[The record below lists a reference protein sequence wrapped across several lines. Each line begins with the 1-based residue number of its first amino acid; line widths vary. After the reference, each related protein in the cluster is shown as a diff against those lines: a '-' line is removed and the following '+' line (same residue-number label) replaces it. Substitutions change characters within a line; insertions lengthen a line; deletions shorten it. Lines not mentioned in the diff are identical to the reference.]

1 MGSYLVRFWKAA
13 DKAGAEKG
21 TRRVRAEREREKRKF
36 LAMWSA
42 KVKGKELVVW
52 RYSVKTFWASLIT
65 RGLYLARKLGRIGNL
80 AMVLVVMVVV
90 EK

>member
-1 MGSYLVRFWKAA
+1 MGSYLGRFWKAA
-13 DKAGAEKG
+13 EKAGPEKG
-21 TRRVRAEREREKRKF
+21 TRRMRAGREKRKF